1 MTTALPPAL
10 RPWAAQLALFP
21 EDLARHLGP
30 HVARLSAAVGTLR
43 PRGEAEG
50 GEPQGYDGLSRRGPF
65 DRLLVSEWLWAL
77 EAPEELVR
85 RAAFGELSF
94 LKPAFRQPQGARRT
108 VVLLDVGPDQL
119 GLPRIAHLALLVV
132 LARRAEAV
140 GAAFTWGAL
149 QTEPAQATHTGL
161 GGTSLLAWL
170 NARSTTPASSRHLA
184 AWREVLDL
192 SRTPEDVWLVGSSR
206 LGRLEGAEGMSRVE
220 VSEPMEPGAHRLT
233 VDVRPAARVPRSV
246 VLELPP
252 PEDCL
257 RLLRNPFASTQAA
270 SGVLPRKAD
279 RRIAKFSFSGDGRR
293 VVLFAA
299 DGAVEAMAV
308 PHSPRAT
315 VPKPRRI
322 YVHPGQH
329 VVAAGWR
336 SSGGLLVL
344 ARNQG
349 GYVMHGQV
357 RTPRGFRKARYH
369 VADDLNRP
377 DTESDV
383 LPSNIVSWVDPRGQ
397 EHLWLMNDKD
407 QLFSLAP
414 PSDVGTSAIEVV
426 AEDVSALVSV
436 NAHPVCVL
444 RPQGKGAGR
453 AVISRLKVLDEEPA
467 RMVPLNARD
476 GYAYFGYS
484 PSGGHPDA
492 GLLAVRDDDSEWRL
506 FLETG
511 VSAITVPRAHEVV
524 GVMQPPA
531 PSPPGLVALDPD
543 QRTFRFFSTQ
553 VPRKLA
559 VASGP
564 VVQAAASHG
573 QPVFGW
579 LTQAGEFVLWDLME
593 QAVLYRSVPE
603 ATP

>member
-10 RPWAAQLALFP
+10 RPWAAQLSLFP

-50 GEPQGYDGLSRRGPF
+50 GEPQGYDGLSRRGAF

-132 LARRAEAV
+132 LSRRAEAV

-149 QTEPAQATHTGL
+149 QTEPAHATHTGL

-170 NARSTTPASSRHLA
+170 EARSTVPASSRHLA
-184 AWREVLDL
+184 AWREALDL
-192 SRTPEDVWLVGSSR
+192 SRAPEDVWLVGSSR
-206 LGRLEGAEGMSRVE
+206 LGRLEGSEGMSRVE

-257 RLLRNPFASTQAA
+257 RLLRNPFRSEQAA
-270 SGVLPRKAD
+270 SGVQSRKGGQH
-279 RRIAKFSFSGDGRR
+279 IVGFSFSADGKR
-293 VVLFAA
+293 VLLFSAN
-299 DGAVEAMAV
+299 GAVEAMAV

-315 VPKPRRI
+315 VPKPRR
-322 YVHPGQH
+322 VQVPPGQR

-344 ARNQG
+344 ARQG
-349 GYVMHGQV
+349 DIYVMHGQLRV
-357 RTPRGFRKARYH
+357 PEGFRPGRYHYH
-369 VADDLNRP
+369 VADDSLRP
-377 DTESDV
+377 DPAPGA
-383 LPSNIVSWVDPRGQ
+383 LPLTLLSWGERREYERV
-397 EHLWLMNDKD
+397 WLKD
-407 QLFSLAP
+407 GKDRLFSLP
-414 PSDVGTSAIEVV
+414 RPSSRTEVIEV
-426 AEDVSALVSV
+426 EEGVSAMAEVK
-436 NAHPVCVL
+436 ARPVCVL
-444 RPQGKGAGR
+444 RPPGVGGV
-453 AVISRLKVLDEEPA
+453 VISRLRGMSAGQPYLT
-467 RMVPLNARD
+467 PLNARH
-476 GYAYFGYS
+476 GEAYFGHS
-484 PSGGHPDA
+484 PSGAHPDA
-492 GLLAVRDDDSEWRL
+492 GLLAVRDNDSDWKL
-506 FLETG
+506 FLDTG
-511 VSAITVPRAHEVV
+511 VSVVTVPERYRVV
-524 GVMQPPA
+524 GVVHPPA
-531 PSPPGLVALDPD
+531 PSPPGLLALASD
-543 QRTFRFFSTQ
+543 QRTFSFLSDQ
-553 VPRKLA
+553 PPRQLA
-559 VASGP
+559 VANNR

-573 QPVFGW
+573 RPVFGW
-579 LTQAGEFVLWDLME
+579 LTRAGEFVLWDLSE
-593 QAVLYRSVPE
+593 QTVLYRSVPE

>member
-1 MTTALPPAL
+1 MNALPPSL

-21 EDLARHLGP
+21 EDLARHLGQ

-43 PRGEAEG
+43 PRGDADG
-50 GEPQGYDGLSRRGPF
+50 GEPQGYDGLARRGPF

-149 QTEPAQATHTGL
+149 QTGPARATHEGL

-170 NARSTTPASSRHLA
+170 EARSNAPASALHLA
-184 AWREVLDL
+184 AWRDALEL
-192 SRTPEDVWLVGSSR
+192 SQAPEDVWLVGSSR
-206 LGRLEGAEGMSRVE
+206 LGCLEGAAGMSRVE
-220 VSEPMEPGAHRLT
+220 VSEPMEPGAHRLA
-233 VDVRPAARVPRSV
+233 VDVRPASREQRSV

-252 PEDCL
+252 PDDCL
-257 RLLRNPFASTQAA
+257 RLLRNPFASSRA
-270 SGVLPRKAD
+270 SSEWQTRGAGQ
-279 RRIAKFSFSGDGRR
+279 RIVKFAFAGDGRR
-293 VVLFAA
+293 VLLFSAN
-299 DGAVEAMAV
+299 GGVEALAV

-322 YVHPGQH
+322 FVHPGQQ

-344 ARNQG
+344 ARHRDS
-349 GYVMHGQV
+349 YVMHGQV
-357 RTPRGFRKARYH
+357 RTPEGLRRARYH
-369 VADDLNRP
+369 AVENHPQPAIEEGAP
-377 DTESDV
+377 
-383 LPSNIVSWVDPRGQ
+383 PSSLMSWVDPRGW
-397 EHLWLMNDKD
+397 ERVWLRDGLGR
-407 QLFSLAP
+407 LFLLVP
-414 PSDVGTSAIEVV
+414 PSPGGTSALIQEEE
-426 AEDVSALVSV
+426 AVSAMAEVRSRPL
-436 NAHPVCVL
+436 CVL
-444 RPQGKGAGR
+444 RPQSLGKGR
-453 AVISRLKVLDEEPA
+453 AIISRLKVLGEEPA
-467 RMVPLNARD
+467 RFVPINARH
-476 GYAYFGYS
+476 GEAYFGYS
-484 PSGGHPDA
+484 PSEAHPEA
-492 GLLAVRDDDSEWRL
+492 GLLAVRDKELEWKL
-506 FLETG
+506 FLATG
-511 VSAITVPRAHEVV
+511 VTVVPVPEGFRVV
-524 GVMQPPA
+524 GVVQPPA
-531 PSPPGLVALDPD
+531 PSPPGLVALHPD
-543 QRTFRFFSTQ
+543 QRSFHFFSGQ
-553 VPRKLA
+553 APRSLA

-564 VVQAAASHG
+564 VVQASASHG

-579 LTQAGEFVLWDLME
+579 LTRAGEFVLWDLME
-593 QAVLYRSVPE
+593 QTVLYRSVPE

>member
-10 RPWAAQLALFP
+10 RPWATQLALFP

-30 HVARLSAAVGTLR
+30 HVARLSAALGTLR

-50 GEPQGYDGLSRRGPF
+50 GEPQGYDGLSRRGTF
-65 DRLLVSEWLWAL
+65 ERLLVSEWLWAL

-149 QTEPAQATHTGL
+149 QSDPARGTHTGL
-161 GGTSLLAWL
+161 SGTSLLAWL
-170 NARSTTPASSRHLA
+170 EARSSTPVSAPHLA
-184 AWREVLDL
+184 TWREALDL
-192 SRTPEDVWLVGSSR
+192 SRAPEDVWLVGSSR

-233 VDVRPAARVPRSV
+233 VDVRPSARVPRSV

-252 PEDCL
+252 ADDCL
-257 RLLRNPFASTQAA
+257 RLLRNPFSSNRAPSA
-270 SGVLPRKAD
+270 GVPRTAD
-279 RRIAKFSFSGDGRR
+279 RRIVKFSFSGDGRR
-293 VVLFAA
+293 VLLFSAN
-299 DGAVEAMAV
+299 GGVEAMAV

-315 VPKPRRI
+315 LPKPRR
-322 YVHPGQH
+322 VQVPSGQR

-336 SSGGLLVL
+336 SKGGLLVL
-344 ARNQG
+344 ARHLG
-349 GYVMHGQV
+349 AYVMHGQV
-357 RTPRGFRKARYH
+357 HTPKGFRKARYH
-369 VADDLNRP
+369 ATDDLSRP
-377 DTESDV
+377 DTVGSA
-383 LPSNIVSWVDPRGQ
+383 LPLNLLSWVDPQGQ
-397 EHLWLMNDKD
+397 EHLWLKD
-407 QLFSLAP
+407 GKDRLFSLAP
-414 PSDVGTSAIEVV
+414 PTSLGTSALGVE
-426 AEDVSALVSV
+426 EEQVSAMAEV
-436 NAHPVCVL
+436 NSRPVCVL
-444 RPQGKGAGR
+444 RPQGGGTGR
-453 AVISRLKVLDEEPA
+453 AIISRLKVLGEEPA
-467 RMVPLNARD
+467 RQVPLNARQ
-476 GYAYFGYS
+476 GEAYFGYS
-484 PSGGHPDA
+484 PSGAHPDA
-492 GLLAVRDDDSEWRL
+492 GLLAVRDKELDWRL
-506 FLETG
+506 FLNTG
-511 VSAITVPRAHEVV
+511 VSVVPLLDGHRVV
-524 GVMQPPA
+524 GVVQPPA
-531 PSPPGLVALDPD
+531 PSPPGLLALAPD
-543 QRTFRFFSTQ
+543 QRTFHFFSREAL
-553 VPRKLA
+553 RKLV

-603 ATP
+603 ATS

>member
-1 MTTALPPAL
+1 MTTELPPAL
-10 RPWAAQLALFP
+10 RPWAAQLSLFP

-43 PRGEAEG
+43 PRSESEG

-132 LARRAEAV
+132 LSRLAEAV

-149 QTEPAQATHTGL
+149 QTEPSQATHTGL

-170 NARSTTPASSRHLA
+170 NARSTMPASSRHLA
-184 AWREVLDL
+184 AWREALEL
-192 SRTPEDVWLVGSSR
+192 SRAPEDVWLVGSSR

-220 VSEPMEPGAHRLT
+220 VAEPMDPGAHRLT

-257 RLLRNPFASTQAA
+257 RLLRNPFASNQKA
-270 SGVLPRKAD
+270 SGWAPRKAD

-315 VPKPRRI
+315 VPKPRR
-322 YVHPGQH
+322 VHVPPGQH

-336 SSGGLLVL
+336 SPGGLLVL
-344 ARNQG
+344 ARNLDT
-349 GYVMHGQV
+349 YVMHGQV
-357 RTPRGFRKARYH
+357 RTQRGFRKARYH
-369 VADDLNRP
+369 VADDFNRP
-377 DTESDV
+377 DTSDA
-383 LPSNIVSWVDPRGQ
+383 LPLNVVSWVDPRGQ
-397 EHLWLMNDKD
+397 EHLWLMDDKG

-414 PSDVGTSAIEVV
+414 PSDMGTSAIEVV
-426 AEDVSALVSV
+426 AEDVSALVTV
-436 NAHPVCVL
+436 NARPVCVL

-476 GYAYFGYS
+476 GEAYFGYS

-492 GLLAVRDDDSEWRL
+492 GLLAVRDHDSEWRL

-511 VSAITVPRAHEVV
+511 MSVITVPREHDVV
-524 GVMQPPA
+524 GVVQPPA

-543 QRTFRFFSTQ
+543 QRTFRFFSHQ
-553 VPRKLA
+553 VPRKLV

-573 QPVFGW
+573 QPVLGW

-603 ATP
+603 VTS

>member
-10 RPWAAQLALFP
+10 RPWATQLSLFP

-65 DRLLVSEWLWAL
+65 ERLLVSEWLWAL

-94 LKPAFRQPQGARRT
+94 LKPAFHQPQGARRT

-170 NARSTTPASSRHLA
+170 EARSTTPASSRHLT
-184 AWREVLDL
+184 AWREALDL
-192 SRTPEDVWLVGSSR
+192 SRAPEDVWLVGSSR

-233 VDVRPAARVPRSV
+233 VDVRPAGRVPRSV

-252 PEDCL
+252 PDDCL
-257 RLLRNPFASTQAA
+257 RLLRNPFASRQAA
-270 SGVLPRKAD
+270 SPLQSRKSD
-279 RRIAKFSFSGDGRR
+279 QRIAKFSFSGDGRR
-293 VVLFAA
+293 VLLFSA
-299 DGAVEAMAV
+299 DGGVEAMAV

-315 VPKPRRI
+315 VPKPRR
-322 YVHPGQH
+322 VQVPPRQR

-336 SSGGLLVL
+336 NSGGLLVL
-344 ARNQG
+344 AQSQG
-349 GYVMHGQV
+349 AYVMHGNV
-357 RTPRGFRKARYH
+357 RTPTGYRKARYH
-369 VADDLNRP
+369 VADHSIRP
-377 DTESDV
+377 DTVPEA
-383 LPSNIVSWVDPRGQ
+383 LPLDLLSWLDPRGH
-397 EHLWLMNDKD
+397 EHLWLKD
-407 QLFSLAP
+407 GKDRLFSLAP
-414 PSDVGTSAIEVV
+414 PPGAENVAIKMV
-426 AEDVSALVSV
+426 AEDVSAMALV
-436 NAHPVCVL
+436 NMRPVCVL
-444 RPQGKGAGR
+444 RPQGQGAGH
-453 AVISRLKVLDEEPA
+453 AVISRLKMLDEEPE
-467 RMVPLNARD
+467 RIVPLNARE
-476 GYAYFGYS
+476 GEAHFGYS
-484 PSGGHPDA
+484 PFGGHPDA
-492 GLLAVRDDDSEWRL
+492 GLLAVCDQAPDWRL
-506 FLETG
+506 FQRTD
-511 VSAITVPRAHEVV
+511 VSTLSVPWGHRVV
-524 GVMQPPA
+524 GVVQPPA
-531 PSPPGLVALDPD
+531 PSLPGLIALDPD
-543 QRTFRFFSTQ
+543 QRTFRLFSLQ
-553 VPRKLA
+553 PPRTLA

-564 VVQAAASHG
+564 VVQAAVSHG
-573 QPVFGW
+573 QPVLGW
-579 LTQAGEFVLWDLME
+579 LLPSGEFVLWDLSE
-593 QAVLYRSVPE
+593 GAVLYRSVPE
-603 ATP
+603 ATS

>member
-10 RPWAAQLALFP
+10 RPWATQLSMFP

-43 PRGEAEG
+43 PRGESEG

-94 LKPAFRQPQGARRT
+94 LKPAFQQPRGARRT

-149 QTEPAQATHTGL
+149 QTEPAHATHTGL

-170 NARSTTPASSRHLA
+170 NARSTTPASARHLS
-184 AWREVLDL
+184 AWREALDL
-192 SRTPEDVWLVGSSR
+192 SRAPEDVWLVGSSR

-252 PEDCL
+252 PEDCV
-257 RLLRNPFASTQAA
+257 RLLRNPFASHPQA
-270 SGVLPRKAD
+270 SGWMPRKAD
-279 RRIAKFSFSGDGRR
+279 RRIVGFSFSGDGRR
-293 VVLFAA
+293 VLLFSKS
-299 DGAVEAMAV
+299 GAVEAMAV

-315 VPKPRRI
+315 VPKPRR
-322 YVHPGQH
+322 VQVPPGQQ
-329 VVAAGWR
+329 VIAAGWR
-336 SSGGLLVL
+336 YSGGLLVL
-344 ARNQG
+344 ASHLG

-357 RTPRGFRKARYH
+357 RTPEGFRKARYH
-369 VADDLNRP
+369 AADDRKRP
-377 DTESDV
+377 ALAPGTP
-383 LPSNIVSWVDPRGQ
+383 PSCLVSWVDPRGR
-397 EHLWLMNDKD
+397 EHLWLRDGNAR
-407 QLFSLAP
+407 LFSLAP
-414 PSDVGTSAIEVV
+414 PSSVGTSALGLEEEAASATAEVN
-426 AEDVSALVSV
+426 SRPL
-436 NAHPVCVL
+436 CVL
-444 RPQGKGAGR
+444 RPETGGTSR
-453 AVISRLKVLDEEPA
+453 VRISRLKVLGEGLD
-467 RMVPLNARD
+467 RMSPINARQGD
-476 GYAYFGYS
+476 AYFGYA

-492 GLLAVRDDDSEWRL
+492 GLLAVRDSDLDWRL
-506 FLETG
+506 FLDTG
-511 VSAITVPRAHEVV
+511 VSVITVPDGYLVV
-524 GVMQPPA
+524 GVVQPPA
-531 PSPPGLVALDPD
+531 PSPPGLVALHPD
-543 QRTFRFFSTQ
+543 QRTFSFFSGQ
-553 VPRKLA
+553 ASRMLA
-559 VASGP
+559 VATGP

-573 QPVFGW
+573 QPVLGW

-593 QAVLYRSVPE
+593 QAVLYRAIPE
-603 ATP
+603 VTT

>member
-10 RPWAAQLALFP
+10 RPWAAQLSLFP

-149 QTEPAQATHTGL
+149 QTEPSRATHEGL

-170 NARSTTPASSRHLA
+170 NARSSTPASSRHLA
-184 AWREVLDL
+184 AWREALDL
-192 SRTPEDVWLVGSSR
+192 SHAPEDVWLVGSSR

-220 VSEPMEPGAHRLT
+220 VSEPMEPGAHRLS

-257 RLLRNPFASTQAA
+257 RLLRNPFASHPPA
-270 SGVLPRKAD
+270 SGWMPRKAD
-279 RRIAKFSFSGDGRR
+279 RRIVKFSFSGDGRR
-293 VVLFAA
+293 VLLFSES
-299 DGAVEAMAV
+299 GAVEAMAV

-322 YVHPGQH
+322 QVHPGQK
-329 VVAAGWR
+329 VIAAGWR

-344 ARNQG
+344 ASHRD

-357 RTPRGFRKARYH
+357 HTPGGLRKARYH
-369 VADDLNRP
+369 AADDGQQPYLA
-377 DTESDV
+377 SGG
-383 LPSNIVSWVDPRGQ
+383 LPLSLVSWLDPRGQ
-397 EHLWLMNDKD
+397 EHLWLKD
-407 QLFSLAP
+407 GEDRLFSLAP
-414 PSDVGTSAIEVV
+414 PSPGGTSALSLE
-426 AEDVSALVSV
+426 EMGVSAMAEVHSRPL
-436 NAHPVCVL
+436 CVL
-444 RPQGKGAGR
+444 RPQRLGAGR
-453 AVISRLKVLDEEPA
+453 AIISRLKVLGEEPA
-467 RMVPLNARD
+467 RFGPLNARHGD
-476 GYAYFGYS
+476 AYFGYS
-484 PSGGHPDA
+484 PSGAHPEA
-492 GLLAVRDDDSEWRL
+492 GLLAVRDSELDWRL
-506 FLETG
+506 FLDTG
-511 VSAITVPRAHEVV
+511 VSVVTVPEKHRVV
-524 GVMQPPA
+524 GVVQPPA
-531 PSPPGLVALDPD
+531 PSLPGLVVLNPD
-543 QRTFRFFSTQ
+543 QRTLSFFSTQ
-553 VPRKLA
+553 ASRTLV

-573 QPVFGW
+573 QPVLGW

-603 ATP
+603 ATS

>member
-10 RPWAAQLALFP
+10 RPWATQLSLFP

-65 DRLLVSEWLWAL
+65 ERLLVSEWLWAL

-94 LKPAFRQPQGARRT
+94 LKPAFHQPQGARRT

-149 QTEPAQATHTGL
+149 QTEPAHATHTGL

-170 NARSTTPASSRHLA
+170 EARSTVPASSRHLA
-184 AWREVLDL
+184 AWREALDL
-192 SRTPEDVWLVGSSR
+192 SRAPEDVWLVGSSR
-206 LGRLEGAEGMSRVE
+206 LGRLEGSEEMSRVE
-220 VSEPMEPGAHRLT
+220 VSEPMEPSAHRLT

-252 PEDCL
+252 PADCV
-257 RLLRNPFASTQAA
+257 RLLRNPFASRQAA
-270 SGVLPRKAD
+270 STVQSRDSD
-279 RRIAKFSFSGDGRR
+279 RRIVKFSFSGDGRR
-293 VVLFAA
+293 VLLFSAN
-299 DGAVEAMAV
+299 GAVEAMAV

-322 YVHPGQH
+322 HVHAGQQ
-329 VVAAGWR
+329 VIAAGWR

-344 ARNQG
+344 ASHRD

-357 RTPRGFRKARYH
+357 HTPKGLRKARYH
-369 VADDLNRP
+369 AADDSQQPALARGA
-377 DTESDV
+377 
-383 LPSNIVSWVDPRGQ
+383 LPLSLVSWVDPRGQ
-397 EHLWLMNDKD
+397 EHLWLKD
-407 QLFSLAP
+407 GKDRLFSLAP
-414 PSDVGTSAIEVV
+414 PSTAGTSALSLEEVG
-426 AEDVSALVSV
+426 VSAMAEVRSRPL
-436 NAHPVCVL
+436 CVL
-444 RPQGKGAGR
+444 RPQSMGAGR
-453 AVISRLKVLDEEPA
+453 AIISRLKVLGEELA
-467 RMVPLNARD
+467 RFVPLNARHGD
-476 GYAYFGYS
+476 AHFGYA
-484 PSGGHPDA
+484 PSGAHPDA
-492 GLLAVRDDDSEWRL
+492 GLLAVRDSELDWRL
-506 FLETG
+506 FLDTG
-511 VSAITVPRAHEVV
+511 VSVITVPEKHRVV
-524 GVMQPPA
+524 GVVQPPA
-531 PSPPGLVALDPD
+531 PSPPGLVALASD
-543 QRTFRFFSTQ
+543 QRTFYFLSGQ
-553 VPRKLA
+553 PPRLLA
-559 VASGP
+559 VATNR

-573 QPVFGW
+573 QPVLGW
-579 LTQAGEFVLWDLME
+579 LTRAGEFVLWDLME

-603 ATP
+603 ATS

>member
-10 RPWAAQLALFP
+10 RPWATQLSLFP

-94 LKPAFRQPQGARRT
+94 LKPAFHQPQGARRT

-149 QTEPAQATHTGL
+149 QTEPAHATHTGL

-170 NARSTTPASSRHLA
+170 TARSTTPASSRHLA
-184 AWREVLDL
+184 AWREALEL
-192 SRTPEDVWLVGSSR
+192 SIAPEDVWLVGSSR
-206 LGRLEGAEGMSRVE
+206 LGRLEGAEGMSSVE
-220 VSEPMEPGAHRLT
+220 VSEPMEPGAHRLD
-233 VDVRPAARVPRSV
+233 VDVRPAGRVPRSV

-252 PEDCL
+252 PADCL
-257 RLLRNPFASTQAA
+257 RLLRNPFASNQQA
-270 SGVLPRKAD
+270 SGGMPRKAD
-279 RRIAKFSFSGDGRR
+279 RRIVKFSFSGDGRR
-293 VVLFAA
+293 VLLFSAN
-299 DGAVEAMAV
+299 GAVEAMAV

-315 VPKPRRI
+315 VPKPRR
-322 YVHPGQH
+322 VQVPRGQQ
-329 VVAAGWR
+329 VIAAGWR

-344 ARNQG
+344 ASHLD

-357 RTPRGFRKARYH
+357 HTPQGLRKARYH
-369 VADDLNRP
+369 AADDSKQPALAP
-377 DTESDV
+377 GA
-383 LPSNIVSWVDPRGQ
+383 LPVSLVSWVNPRGQ
-397 EHLWLMNDKD
+397 EYLWLKD
-407 QLFSLAP
+407 GKGRLFSLAP
-414 PSDVGTSAIEVV
+414 PSPMGTSALSLEEEAVSSMAEVH
-426 AEDVSALVSV
+426 SL
-436 NAHPVCVL
+436 PLCVL
-444 RPQGKGAGR
+444 RPQNLGAGR
-453 AVISRLKVLDEEPA
+453 AIISRLKVLGEEPA
-467 RMVPLNARD
+467 RFVPINARHGD
-476 GYAYFGYS
+476 AYFGYS
-484 PSGGHPDA
+484 PSGAHPEA
-492 GLLAVRDDDSEWRL
+492 GLLAARDNDSDWKL
-506 FLETG
+506 FLDTG
-511 VSAITVPRAHEVV
+511 VSVITVPERHRVV
-524 GVMQPPA
+524 GVVQPPV
-531 PSPPGLVALDPD
+531 PSPPGLIALHPE
-543 QRTFRFFSTQ
+543 QRAFTFFSSQASRT
-553 VPRKLA
+553 LA

-573 QPVFGW
+573 QPVLGW

-593 QAVLYRSVPE
+593 QAVLYRSVQE
-603 ATP
+603 AAA

>member
-1 MTTALPPAL
+1 MTALPPAL
-10 RPWAAQLALFP
+10 RPWATQLSLFP
-21 EDLARHLGP
+21 EDLARQLGP
-30 HVARLSAAVGTLR
+30 HVARLSAALGTLR

-50 GEPQGYDGLSRRGPF
+50 GEPQGYDGLSRRGTF

-77 EAPEELVR
+77 EAPDELVR

-149 QTEPAQATHTGL
+149 QTEPARATHTGL

-170 NARSTTPASSRHLA
+170 EARSTTPASSRHLA
-184 AWREVLDL
+184 AWREALEL
-192 SRTPEDVWLVGSSR
+192 SRAPEDVWLVGSSR
-206 LGRLEGAEGMSRVE
+206 LGRLEDAEGMSRVE

-257 RLLRNPFASTQAA
+257 RLLRNPFSSHQGS
-270 SGVLPRKAD
+270 SGWMPRKAD
-279 RRIAKFSFSGDGRR
+279 RRIVKFSFSGDGRR
-293 VVLFAA
+293 VLLFSA

-315 VPKPRRI
+315 VPKPRRVQ
-322 YVHPGQH
+322 VHPGH
-329 VVAAGWR
+329 RVVAAGWR
-336 SSGGLLVL
+336 YSGGLLVL
-344 ARNQG
+344 ARHG
-349 GYVMHGQV
+349 DTYVMHGQV
-357 RTPRGFRKARYH
+357 RTPEGFRKARYH
-369 VADDLNRP
+369 VTDDSVRP
-377 DTESDV
+377 DPAPGA
-383 LPSNIVSWVDPRGQ
+383 LPLSVVSWVDPRGQ
-397 EHLWLMNDKD
+397 EYLWMKD
-407 QLFSLAP
+407 GKDRLFLLAP
-414 PSDVGTSAIEVV
+414 PSSEGTSALVLEN
-426 AEDVSALVSV
+426 EQVSAIAEVKSR
-436 NAHPVCVL
+436 PVCVL
-444 RPQGKGAGR
+444 RPQSGG
-453 AVISRLKVLDEEPA
+453 AVISRLRVLSEGPA
-467 RMVPLNARD
+467 HAVPLNARHGD
-476 GYAYFGYS
+476 AYFGYS
-484 PSGGHPDA
+484 PSGAHPDA
-492 GLLAVRDDDSEWRL
+492 GLLAVRDRELDWRL
-506 FLETG
+506 FLDTG
-511 VSAITVPRAHEVV
+511 VSVLPVPEGYRVV
-524 GVMQPPA
+524 GVVKPPA
-531 PSPPGLVALDPD
+531 PSPPGLVALGPD
-543 QRTFRFFSTQ
+543 QRTFHFFSNQ
-553 VPRKLA
+553 SPRVL
-559 VASGP
+559 VTASGP